1 MDRYEAISG
10 SDVRVG
16 PVSRLICLTSAG
28 IVAVHKQLPLNV
40 KLGDTSS
47 FENFISA
54 SNREATEQLTQ
65 IVQSLCRQQ
74 LPKERLLFLW
84 GRAGTGKTHLLQAA
98 CRFAQEA
105 ADIRTA
111 YVPLKAVAHLSPAI
125 LEELENMALVCVDDV
140 DRISGDSLWE
150 RALFQLCERS
160 RASSNVLIFSA
171 SAGPSHLDMGLP
183 DLTTRLGWGLVYQL
197 RLLVDEE
204 RLAAIRLR
212 AQNRGLDITEEVARY
227 VLQRFPRDMHS
238 LFELLERIDD
248 ASLASQRRITIPLI
262 RSLE

>member
-1 MDRYEAISG
+1 MVVLR
-10 SDVRVG
+10 
-16 PVSRLICLTSAG
+16 
-28 IVAVHKQLPLNV
+28 QLSLNI
-40 KLGDTSS
+40 KLGDSSS
-47 FENFISA
+47 FENFLSA
-54 SNREATEQLTQ
+54 SNREATEQLNR

-74 LPKERLLFLW
+74 LPKERLVFLW

-98 CRFAQEA
+98 CRLAQEA
-105 ADIRTA
+105 AGTSPA
-111 YVPLKAVAHLSPAI
+111 YVPLKEAAHLSPAI
-125 LEELENMALVCVDDV
+125 LEELENVALVCVDDV
-140 DRISGDSLWE
+140 DRIAGDSLWE

-160 RASSNVLIFSA
+160 RGSNNVLIFSA
-171 SAGPSHLDMGLP
+171 SAGPSHLDLELP

-197 RLLVDEE
+197 RLLSDDE
-204 RLAAIRLR
+204 RVTAICLR

-238 LFELLERIDD
+238 LFELLDRIDD

>member
-1 MDRYEAISG
+1 M
-10 SDVRVG
+10 
-16 PVSRLICLTSAG
+16 
-28 IVAVHKQLPLNV
+28 
-40 KLGDTSS
+40 
-47 FENFISA
+47 EN
-54 SNREATEQLTQ
+54 T
-65 IVQSLCRQQ
+65 
-74 LPKERLLFLW
+74 
-84 GRAGTGKTHLLQAA
+84 
-98 CRFAQEA
+98 
-105 ADIRTA
+105 
-111 YVPLKAVAHLSPAI
+111 
-125 LEELENMALVCVDDV
+125 ALVCVDDV

-160 RASSNVLIFSA
+160 RGSSNVLIFSA

-197 RLLVDEE
+197 RLLADEE
-204 RLAAIRLR
+204 RLTAIRLR
-212 AQNRGLDITEEVARY
+212 AQNRGLDITDEVARY